1 MSAIATRNPMMQTLR
16 FIIGAVIAM
25 LVLTPAG
32 AHAAD
37 DQLIIQGQKAAYM
50 AYDRIE
56 FSYGGCATSGSTRLE
71 LRADS
76 PTTGNI
82 ISAYPAPAVNAAG
95 YVRAAVL
102 LPDTIQRGNYYLVF
116 QCLSPTSAVLSA
128 SATIKVEA
136 VSLSATA
143 PSVPVVPATTASGVA
158 TLTPQAPVAT
168 DTVLAKTG
176 IDAIILFPVLLAIA
190 MIGLIAVKFARKPA
204 AVTWSASGTHFD
216 RKR

>member
-1 MSAIATRNPMMQTLR
+1 MSAIATRIPMMQILR
-16 FIIGAVIAM
+16 FIIGAVVAM

-56 FSYGGCATSGSTRLE
+56 FSYGGCATAGSTRLE

-128 SATIKVEA
+128 SAVIKVEA
-136 VSLSATA
+136 VSLNAAT
-143 PSVPVVPATTASGVA
+143 PTVPTVLTPTASGVA
-158 TLTPQAPVAT
+158 TLTPQAPVVA
-168 DTVLAKTG
+168 DKVLAKTG
-176 IDAIILFPVLLAIA
+176 VDAIILFPVLLAIA

>member
-1 MSAIATRNPMMQTLR
+1 AAHNQMIKVLRN
-16 FIIGAVIAM
+16 IIGAVIAM

-37 DQLIIQGQKAAYM
+37 DQLVIQGQKSAYM

-56 FSYGGCATSGSTRLE
+56 FSYGGCATAGSTRLE

-116 QCLSPTSAVLSA
+116 QCLSPTSAALSA
-128 SATIKVEA
+128 SAVIKVEA
-136 VSLSATA
+136 ISLNAAT
-143 PSVPVVPATTASGVA
+143 PSVPTVPAPTASGVA
-158 TLTPQAPVAT
+158 TLTPQAPVVA
-168 DTVLAKTG
+168 DKVLAKTG
-176 IDAIILFPVLLAIA
+176 VDAIILFPVLIA
-190 MIGLIAVKFARKPA
+190 VALIGLIAVKFARKPA

-216 RKR
+216 RNR

>member
-1 MSAIATRNPMMQTLR
+1 MSATATHNQMMKVLRN
-16 FIIGAVIAM
+16 IIGAVIAM
-25 LVLTPAG
+25 LMITPAG
-32 AHAAD
+32 ARAAD

-95 YVRAAVL
+95 YVRAAAL

-128 SATIKVEA
+128 SALIKVE
-136 VSLSATA
+136 VISLNAAT
-143 PSVPVVPATTASGVA
+143 PVQPTVPATTASGVA
-158 TLTPQAPVAT
+158 TLTPKAPVVA
-168 DTVLAKTG
+168 DKVLAKTG
-176 IDAIILFPVLLAIA
+176 IDAIIIFPVLLAIA
-190 MIGLIAVKFARKPA
+190 LIGLIAVKFARKPA
-204 AVTWSASGTHFD
+204 AITWSASGTHFD
-216 RKR
+216 RNR

>member
-1 MSAIATRNPMMQTLR
+1 MSAIATRIPMMQILR
-16 FIIGAVIAM
+16 FIIGAVVAM

-56 FSYGGCATSGSTRLE
+56 FSYGGCATAGSTRLE

-128 SATIKVEA
+128 SAVIKVEA
-136 VSLSATA
+136 VSLNAAT
-143 PSVPVVPATTASGVA
+143 PTVPTVPTPTASGVA
-158 TLTPQAPVAT
+158 TLTPQAPVVA
-168 DTVLAKTG
+168 DKVLAKTG
-176 IDAIILFPVLLAIA
+176 VDAIILFPVLLAIA

>member
-1 MSAIATRNPMMQTLR
+1 MIKVLR
-16 FIIGAVIAM
+16 TIIGAVIAL
-25 LVLTPAG
+25 LVLAPTG
-32 AHAAD
+32 AHAASE
-37 DQLIIQGQKAAYM
+37 QLVIQSQKAAYV

-56 FSYGGCATSGSTRLE
+56 FSYGGCATAGSTRLE

-128 SATIKVEA
+128 SAVIKVEA
-136 VSLSATA
+136 VSFNAATPA
-143 PSVPVVPATTASGVA
+143 VPEVPATTASGVA
-158 TLTPQAPVAT
+158 TLTPQAPVVT
-168 DTVLAKTG
+168 DKVLAKTG
-176 IDAIILFPVLLAIA
+176 VDAIILFPVLFAIA
-190 MIGLIAVKFARKPA
+190 LIGLIAVKFARKPA
-204 AVTWSASGTHFD
+204 VQTWTASGTHFD

>member
-1 MSAIATRNPMMQTLR
+1 MSATATHNQMIKVLR
-16 FIIGAVIAM
+16 TIIGAVVAM
-25 LVLTPAG
+25 LVLAPTG

-37 DQLIIQGQKAAYM
+37 DQLVIQGQKAAY
-50 AYDRIE
+50 APYDRIE
-56 FSYGGCATSGSTRLE
+56 FSYGGCATAGSTRLE

-128 SATIKVEA
+128 SAVIKVEA
-136 VSLSATA
+136 VSLNAATPA
-143 PSVPVVPATTASGVA
+143 VPDVPATTASGVA
-158 TLTPQAPVAT
+158 TLTPQAPVVA
-168 DTVLAKTG
+168 DKVLAKTG
-176 IDAIILFPVLLAIA
+176 VDAIILFPVLFAIA

>member
-1 MSAIATRNPMMQTLR
+1 MSATADRNPMMQTLR
-16 FIIGAVIAM
+16 FIISAVIAM

-128 SATIKVEA
+128 SAAIKVEG
-136 VSLSATA
+136 VSLNVAT
-143 PSVPVVPATTASGVA
+143 PSVPTVPAPTASGVA
-158 TLTPQAPVAT
+158 TLTPQAPVVA
-168 DTVLAKTG
+168 DKVLAKTG
-176 IDAIILFPVLLAIA
+176 VDAIILFPVLLAIA

-204 AVTWSASGTHFD
+204 VATWTAAGTHFD

>member
-1 MSAIATRNPMMQTLR
+1 MSAITARNPMMQILR

-37 DQLIIQGQKAAYM
+37 DQLVIPGQKAAY
-50 AYDRIE
+50 APYDRIE

-128 SATIKVEA
+128 SAAIKVEG
-136 VSLSATA
+136 VSLNVAT
-143 PSVPVVPATTASGVA
+143 PSVSTVLVPTASGVA
-158 TLTPQAPVAT
+158 TLTPQAPVVA
-168 DTVLAKTG
+168 DKALAKTG
-176 IDAIILFPVLLAIA
+176 VDAIILFPVLLAIA

-204 AVTWSASGTHFD
+204 TATWTAAGTHFD

>member
-1 MSAIATRNPMMQTLR
+1 MIKVLR
-16 FIIGAVIAM
+16 TIIGAVVAM
-25 LVLTPAG
+25 LVLAPTS

-37 DQLIIQGQKAAYM
+37 DQLVIQGQKAAYA

-56 FSYGGCATSGSTRLE
+56 FSYGGCATAGSTRLE

-95 YVRAAVL
+95 YVRAAIL

-128 SATIKVEA
+128 STVIKVEA
-136 VSLSATA
+136 VSLNAATPA
-143 PSVPVVPATTASGVA
+143 VPDVPATTASGVA
-158 TLTPQAPVAT
+158 TLTPQAPVVA
-168 DTVLAKTG
+168 DKVLAKTG
-176 IDAIILFPVLLAIA
+176 IDAIILFPVLFAIA

>member
-1 MSAIATRNPMMQTLR
+1 MSRTAANNHMIKVLRN
-16 FIIGAVIAM
+16 IIGAVIAM

-37 DQLIIQGQKAAYM
+37 DQLVIQGQKSAYM

-56 FSYGGCATSGSTRLE
+56 FSYGGCATAGSTRLE

-116 QCLSPTSAVLSA
+116 QCLSPTSAALSA
-128 SATIKVEA
+128 SAVIKVEA
-136 VSLSATA
+136 ISLNAAT
-143 PSVPVVPATTASGVA
+143 PSVPTVPAPTASGVA
-158 TLTPQAPVAT
+158 TLTPQAPVVA
-168 DTVLAKTG
+168 DKVLAKTG
-176 IDAIILFPVLLAIA
+176 VDAIILFPVLIA
-190 MIGLIAVKFARKPA
+190 VALIGLIAVKFARKPA

-216 RKR
+216 RNR